1 MLCRTWCTWKFS
13 ARMILETPR
22 KLKFLGGFTKIYP
35 RNLYTAEISG
45 WLLASFEPP
54 IYPHVWKEIHA
65 GLVLVTRTHRTKK
78 GSDLAFWIGGVGC
91 TTKHSCK
98 DIVLYKTS
106 YWTKMIYHYNIIY
119 IYILKKIYVPSI
131 FCIIRTV
138 VEIWKKKKHPV
149 RFFQLRGYHFQDIIQ
164 LTMGEVLRSLFGKG
178 LESWRYP
185 RPRPSF
191 RPRKIYTNIHFWT
204 ERKSWKKNFSFASS
218 RIELVSCLRKS
229 GR

>member
-1 MLCRTWCTWKFS
+1 MHLEILS
-13 ARMILETPR
+13 ANDLRDSKKAEIS
-22 KLKFLGGFTKIYP
+22 GWFTKIYP

-91 TTKHSCK
+91 TTKDSCK

-119 IYILKKIYVPSI
+119 ILYNIYIHLEKNICTIYLLHHKD
-131 FCIIRTV
+131 CG
-138 VEIWKKKKHPV
+138 WNLKKKHPV
-149 RFFQLRGYHFQDIIQ
+149 RFFQ
-164 LTMGEVLRSLFGKG
+164 
-178 LESWRYP
+178 P
-185 RPRPSF
+185 
-191 RPRKIYTNIHFWT
+191 
-204 ERKSWKKNFSFASS
+204 
-218 RIELVSCLRKS
+218 
-229 GR
+229 

>member
-106 YWTKMIYHYNIIY
+106 YWTKMIYHHNIIY
-119 IYILKKIYVPSI
+119 ISYILIHLEKNICTIYLLHHKD
-131 FCIIRTV
+131 CG
-138 VEIWKKKKHPV
+138 WNLKKKAP
-149 RFFQLRGYHFQDIIQ
+149 RTFFPTLEDITSKTSSSSRWVKSCGLCLAKDWSREDTRLAKFPAAKNIQ
-164 LTMGEVLRSLFGKG
+164 IF
-178 LESWRYP
+178 
-185 RPRPSF
+185 
-191 RPRKIYTNIHFWT
+191 FWT
-204 ERKSWKKNFSFASS
+204 ERKSWKKKFCQKFPF
-218 RIELVSCLRKS
+218 RII
-229 GR
+229 